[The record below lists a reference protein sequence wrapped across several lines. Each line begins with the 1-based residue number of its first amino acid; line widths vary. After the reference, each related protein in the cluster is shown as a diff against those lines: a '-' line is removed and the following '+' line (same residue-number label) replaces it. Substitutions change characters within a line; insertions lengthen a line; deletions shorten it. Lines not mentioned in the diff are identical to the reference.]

1 MNVGKCHYL
10 WRLLLQSKSSKDSYY
25 SQNINKSLLND
36 KGLSIGKFTQKVK
49 GKNPTWRDPKTK
61 WTISKNKGQPHGGS
75 YWKLI
80 NNKGKKNSFFN

>member
-1 MNVGKCHYL
+1 MSENAIIYGDYCYNLKAVKTHIIA
-10 WRLLLQSKSSKDSYY
+10 K
-25 SQNINKSLLND
+25 NINKSLLND

-49 GKNPTWRDPKTK
+49 GKNPTWRDPKLNGLFPK
-61 WTISKNKGQPHGGS
+61 IGQPHGGS